1 MGLNNVTRN
10 SLENYRKQNMMLFKP
25 AIALMNRLR
34 YPQKFFL
41 ISLLFVLPLALVMNF
56 LLSEISSRVEFAQK
70 EIYGNIYL
78 RPISQLW
85 KHVPKRQLL
94 LQRQFYKSS
103 NNVSNKGSKNLGQ
116 AERSQTQELLDLQN
130 KIDQAFTELS
140 EVDRKLSSVLQTGD
154 NLKDIKISWQGL
166 RDSQEYTEFRNHD
179 LLIEQIDRFRSYIV
193 DASNLILDPD
203 LDTYYLMDA
212 SALKLPEMQKLLHKT
227 IQTEAEV
234 VFKKEITEEKKA
246 LLIGLMSSLQD
257 YNKELESNLERA
269 FKNNPRGNLRQDL
282 NIPLRNFNTKVNQMN
297 SYMNQLVSKD
307 SKSFLTGS
315 FYKDEMEST
324 LEESF
329 TLWGQIIDRLDELLT
344 YRIQGF
350 EQRKQFILTFVAV
363 IFVAITY
370 LFFGFYLSVMRTVHQ
385 LDIAAKQMTF
395 GGTIAIKLD
404 SKDELS
410 MVVQSF
416 NSIAIALKESEA
428 KYRSI
433 FENSVDGIFQTT
445 VDGHYLSVNP
455 ALARIYGYESPE
467 QMLREVVDIE
477 TQIYVDR
484 DRRQQF
490 RDLMEN
496 NDTITKFESEIYKRD
511 RSIIWISENVRV
523 LRDNNGDIIHY
534 EGTVEDITQRKLAEL
549 GLEKAN
555 KQILALNEL
564 LKEENLRM
572 GSELNVTRKLQ
583 QMILPK
589 DKELALISA
598 LDIAGYMEPA
608 AEVGGDYYDVL
619 QQNGRIKI
627 GIGDVTGHG
636 LESGM
641 LMIMVQTAVRTL
653 LQSEENDPVRFLD
666 ILNRTIYGNV
676 QRMSSDKNLTL
687 AMIDYEDGKLT
698 LSGQHEEIIVVRKN
712 GDLERF
718 DTVDLGFPIGLEEE
732 IFSFLDQKQIELE
745 MGDVMVLYTDGITEA
760 ENEERQL
767 YGLDRLCEVIC
778 ENVDKPAIAIRH
790 AVIDDLRSHIG
801 TQKIYDD
808 ITLLVLK
815 QK

>member
-1 MGLNNVTRN
+1 MTRN

-25 AIALMNRLR
+25 AIALMNQLK

-56 LLSEISSRVEFAQK
+56 LLSEINSRVEFAQK
-70 EIYGNIYL
+70 EIYGNAYL

-85 KHVPKRQLL
+85 KHIPQRQLF
-94 LQRQFYKSS
+94 LQRQLYEGAKS
-103 NNVSNKGSKNLGQ
+103 LGRENQ
-116 AERSQTQELLDLQN
+116 SQKEVLLDLEN
-130 KIDQAFTELS
+130 KIDRDFFELA
-140 EVDRKLSSVLQTGD
+140 EVDRRLGGLLQTEE
-154 NLKDIKISWQGL
+154 NVKDLKISWQSL
-166 RDSQEYTEFRNHD
+166 RDRQESSEFRNHD
-179 LLIEQIDRFRSYIV
+179 LLIEQINRFRLYAIDS
-193 DASNLILDPD
+193 SNLILDPD

-212 SALKLPEMQKLLHKT
+212 IALKLPEMQKILHKI

-246 LLIGLMSSLQD
+246 LLIGLMTSLQD
-257 YNKELESNLERA
+257 YNKDLESNLERA
-269 FKNNPRGNLRQDL
+269 FKNNPRGNLRRDL
-282 NIPLRNFNTKVNQMN
+282 NIPVRNFTTKVNQMN
-297 SYMNQLVSKD
+297 SYMNQLVSKEN
-307 SKSFLTGS
+307 KSFLTDS
-315 FYKDEMEST
+315 FYKDEMETT

-329 TLWGQIIDRLDELLT
+329 TLWGRTVDRLDELLL

-350 EQRKQFILTFVAV
+350 EHRKQFVLTFVAV
-363 IFVAITY
+363 IFVAIIY
-370 LFFGFYLSVMRTVHQ
+370 LFFGFYLSVMRTVYQ
-385 LDIAAKQMTF
+385 LDIAAKQMKF
-395 GGTIAIKLD
+395 GGAISVKLD

-445 VDGHYLSVNP
+445 ADGKYLSVNP
-455 ALARIYGYESPE
+455 ALARIYGYDSPE
-467 QMLREVVDIE
+467 QMLKEVVDIQ

-490 RDLMEN
+490 CDLMET

-523 LRDNNGDIIHY
+523 LRDRDGNIVNY

-549 GLEKAN
+549 GLDKAN

-564 LKEENLRM
+564 LKQENLRM
-572 GSELNVTRKLQ
+572 GSELDVTRKLQ

-589 DKELALISA
+589 DKELALIEA

-732 IFSFLDQKQIELE
+732 IFAFLDQKQIELDR
-745 MGDVMVLYTDGITEA
+745 GDVMVLYTDGITEA

-801 TQKIYDD
+801 NQKIYDD

>member
-1 MGLNNVTRN
+1 
-10 SLENYRKQNMMLFKP
+10 MMLFKP
-25 AIALMNRLR
+25 AIALMNQLK

-56 LLSEISSRVEFAQK
+56 LLSEINSRVEFAQK
-70 EIYGNIYL
+70 ELYGTTYL

-85 KHVPKRQLL
+85 QHIPKRQLF
-94 LQRQFYKSS
+94 LQRQFYTNSKS
-103 NNVSNKGSKNLGQ
+103 L
-116 AERSQTQELLDLQN
+116 ERENPSQTKELLDLQD
-130 KIDQAFTELS
+130 KIERGFTQIS
-140 EVDRKLSSVLQTGD
+140 EVDRKLSSILQTGD

-166 RDSQEYTEFRNHD
+166 RDGQEFAEFRNHD
-179 LLIEQIDRFRSYIV
+179 LLIEQIDRFRIYAV

-212 SALKLPEMQKLLHKT
+212 TALKLPEMQKLLHK
-227 IQTEAEV
+227 IILTEAEIT
-234 VFKKEITEEKKA
+234 FKQEITEEQKA
-246 LLIGLMSSLQD
+246 LLIGLMSSLNY

-269 FKNNPRGNLRQDL
+269 FKNNPRGNLRKDL
-282 NIPLRNFNTKVNQMN
+282 NIPLRNFNAKVNQLN
-297 SYMNQLVSKD
+297 AYMNQLVGKEG
-307 SKSFLTGS
+307 KSFFTGS
-315 FYKDEMEST
+315 FYKEEMEST

-329 TLWGQIIDRLDELLT
+329 TFWGQVVDRLDELLI

-350 EQRKQFILTFVAV
+350 EQRKQFVLTFVAV
-363 IFVAITY
+363 IFVAIIY
-370 LFFGFYLSVMRTVHQ
+370 LFFGFYLSVMRTVDQ
-385 LDIAAKQMTF
+385 LDIAAKQMRF
-395 GGTIAIKLD
+395 GDAISIKID

-416 NSIAIALKESEA
+416 NSIAIALKESEV

-455 ALARIYGYESPE
+455 ALARIYGYDSPE
-467 QMLREVVDIE
+467 QMLREVVDIQN
-477 TQIYVDR
+477 QIYVDR

-490 RDLMEN
+490 RELMET
-496 NDTITKFESEIYKRD
+496 NDTITKFESEIYQRD

-523 LRDNNGDIIHY
+523 LRDNKGNIIYY

-549 GLEKAN
+549 GLDKAN

-589 DKELALISA
+589 DKELALIPA

-732 IFSFLDQKQIELE
+732 IFSFLDQKQIELDK
-745 MGDVMVLYTDGITEA
+745 GDVMVLYTDGITEA
-760 ENEERQL
+760 ENEARQL

-778 ENVDKPAIAIRH
+778 ENVDKSAIAIRH

-801 TQKIYDD
+801 SQKIYDD

>member
-1 MGLNNVTRN
+1 MTRN

-25 AIALMNRLR
+25 AIALMNQLK

-56 LLSEISSRVEFAQK
+56 LLSEINSRVEFAQK
-70 EIYGNIYL
+70 EIYGNAYL

-85 KHVPKRQLL
+85 KDIPKRQLF
-94 LQRQFYKSS
+94 LQRQFYASS
-103 NNVSNKGSKNLGQ
+103 SKGTGKGAKGLKNLDQ
-116 AERSQTQELLDLQN
+116 PVPSQQQELWDLQN
-130 KIDQAFTELS
+130 KIDKTFTELS
-140 EVDRKLSSVLQTGD
+140 EVDRQLGTVLQTGE

-166 RDSQEYTEFRNHD
+166 RDAQEFAEFRNHD
-179 LLIEQIDRFRSYIV
+179 LLIDQIDRFRIYAV

-212 SALKLPEMQKLLHKT
+212 TALKLPEMQKLLHK
-227 IQTEAEV
+227 IMKTEAEI
-234 VFKKEITEEKKA
+234 VFKQEITEDQKA
-246 LLIGLMSSLQD
+246 LLIGLMSSLND
-257 YNKELESNLERA
+257 YNKELEANLERA
-269 FKNNPRGNLRQDL
+269 FKNNPRGNLRKDL

-307 SKSFLTGS
+307 SKSFLTDS
-315 FYKDEMEST
+315 FYKEEMEST
-324 LEESF
+324 SEESF
-329 TLWGQIIDRLDELLT
+329 MLWGQIIDRLDELLT

-350 EQRKQFILTFVAV
+350 EQRKQFVLTFVAV
-363 IFVAITY
+363 IFVTITY
-370 LFFGFYLSVMRTVHQ
+370 LFIGFYLSVMRTVHQ

-395 GGTIAIKLD
+395 GGAIAIKLD

-410 MVVQSF
+410 LVVQSF

-455 ALARIYGYESPE
+455 ALARIYGYDSPQ
-467 QMLREVVDIE
+467 QMLNEIVDIQ
-477 TQIYVDR
+477 TQIYVDP

-490 RDLMEN
+490 RALMEA
-496 NDTITKFESEIYKRD
+496 NDTITKFESQIYKRD

-572 GSELNVTRKLQ
+572 GNELDVTRKLQ
-583 QMILPK
+583 KMILPK
-589 DKELALISA
+589 DKELAMIAA

-687 AMIDYEDGKLT
+687 AMLDYEDGKLI

-718 DTVDLGFPIGLEEE
+718 DTIDLGFPIGLEEE
-732 IFSFLDQKQIELE
+732 IFSFLDQKQIELDI
-745 MGDVMVLYTDGITEA
+745 GDVMVLYTDGITEA
-760 ENEERQL
+760 ENEDRQL
-767 YGLDRLCEVIC
+767 YGLDRLCEVVC

-801 TQKIYDD
+801 NQKIYDD